1 MAAIET
7 AGNEVPR
14 PDLERQLKEAV
25 QGPRPVLLTGPPG
38 AGKTTLLEAVAR
50 DLERDG
56 WSPVHLDMMA
66 AVSSPERFV
75 QVALASLAAG
85 RFGACLPEADSIRRR
100 LDDGRSGAPAAVRE
114 LLALWARLAE
124 CQGRPVALLLDEV
137 TEIRSLAYFDEL
149 REVHVALGQA
159 LLGRAR
165 ATLLVTSFPT
175 QARRM
180 WPAFD
185 VVEAGPMSAVEVDAA
200 QLRLGT
206 RTDSEAVVRATFG
219 WPRYVLA
226 LLEALRR
233 EGELHA
239 AWALAMRRGG
249 ALEQACRHAY
259 DTLLL
264 RCRGYGMAKALLGV
278 VAEEE
283 GQTLSEMLPKLGRS
297 PGAVRDYL
305 GWLLDVDALKQ
316 VKKRYYYV
324 DGLLRSFVRLH
335 ASGACPSSD
344 DLRRAAAATI
354 GKTGPPS
361 PPERRRDD
369 ELMEID

>member
-1 MAAIET
+1 MAAIE
-7 AGNEVPR
+7 AAPLEIHR
-14 PDLERQLKEAV
+14 PDLERQLMEAI
-25 QGPRPVLLTGPPG
+25 QGPPPVLLAGPPG
-38 AGKTTLLEAVAR
+38 AGKTTLLERVAR

-56 WSPVHLDMMA
+56 WSPIHLDMMA

-75 QVALASLAAG
+75 RVALGSLAAS
-85 RFGACLPEADSIRRR
+85 RFGAWLPEADSIRRR
-100 LDDGRSGAPAAVRE
+100 LDTGRSGAPGAVRE
-114 LLALWARLAE
+114 LLALWARLGE

-137 TEIRSLAYFDEL
+137 TEIRSLAYFDQL
-149 REVHVALGQA
+149 REVHAALGEA

-165 ATLLVTSFPT
+165 ATLLATSFPT

-180 WPAFD
+180 WPGFD
-185 VVEAGPMSAVEVDAA
+185 VVEAQPMSAVEVDAA
-200 QLRLGT
+200 QQRLGT
-206 RTDSEAVVRATFG
+206 RADSEGVIRATWG

-226 LLEALRR
+226 LLEGLRR
-233 EGELHA
+233 EPALDA
-239 AWALAMRRGG
+239 AWVTAMRRGG

-283 GQTLSEMLPKLGRS
+283 GLTLSEMLPKLGRS

-316 VKKRYYYV
+316 VRKRYYYV
-324 DGLLRSFVRLH
+324 DGLLRTFVRLH
-335 ASGACPSSD
+335 ASGAPPSSE
-344 DLRRAAAATI
+344 DLHRTAAATI
-354 GKTGPPS
+354 GKASLAS
-361 PPERRRDD
+361 PPRPRRDD
-369 ELMEID
+369 DLMEID